1 MNADFVKTALER
13 FERPL
18 LEYARRLTGD
28 LDAARDVVQ
37 ESFIKLCRIE
47 DPAVAEHLAEWL
59 YTVCRHQAFDQG
71 RKERAMKLRERKLEP
86 AVPEPTGAQSE
97 RRDEFDSA
105 LRHLE
110 HLPEK
115 QQEVIRLRFQGGLSY
130 AEISRVTGDSVG
142 NVGWL
147 LHQALKGLRE
157 RMLAKEVRA

>member
-1 MNADFVKTALER
+1 MNPDFVKSALER

-18 LEYARRLTGD
+18 LEYAKRMTGD

-37 ESFIKLCRIE
+37 ETFIKLCAVNE
-47 DPAVAEHLAEWL
+47 PALQGYLAEWL
-59 YTVCRHQAFDQG
+59 YTVCRRKALDQG
-71 RKERAMKLRERKLEP
+71 RKERAMKTRERNVETAP
-86 AVPEPTGAQSE
+86 PEPIGSASE

-110 HLPEK
+110 RLPEK
-115 QQEVIRLRFQGGLSY
+115 QQEVVRLRFQGGLSY

-157 RMLAKEVRA
+157 RMQAKEVRA